1 MCSITVTLAKINRI
15 LCSSSILLML
25 GKLWL
30 KYYTQEIDV
39 ENYYACLFFVFFCL
53 FACFLACLFVCLF
66 VHLFVLY
73 QLELNQ

>member
-39 ENYYACLFFVFFCL
+39 ENYYACFF

-73 QLELNQ
+73 QLGLNQ